1 MSGQPAAVTR
11 STLIAT
17 TASRVSLAACLL
29 LVGSHLGLAG
39 WEHQEVDK
47 SGRVFRARSCQSC
60 VQPGNHAPWAAAY
73 ALDRESGDFT
83 LGCSQNTSTSHESS
97 TCCPILS
104 HRPAWPP
111 TEGLREDYPTQ
122 VRVGEGRWRTARLTT
137 GSRVLLAGRLP
148 NRRSLR
154 GASQRRY
161 PSPSLHELFCTWVI

>member
-1 MSGQPAAVTR
+1 MSGHPAAITR
-11 STLIAT
+11 STPEAAT
-17 TASRVSLAACLL
+17 AFRMSLVACLL

-39 WEHQEVDK
+39 WEHQK
-47 SGRVFRARSCQSC
+47 GHAIGRVFRVRSCRSDVQS
-60 VQPGNHAPWAAAY
+60 VNRVPWTAAY
-73 ALDRESGDFT
+73 VLDRESGDLT
-83 LGCSQNTSTSHESS
+83 LRCSEHTSTSHESS
-97 TCCPILS
+97 TSCPILS
-104 HRPAWPP
+104 NRPAWPP

-154 GASQRRY
+154 GASERRY